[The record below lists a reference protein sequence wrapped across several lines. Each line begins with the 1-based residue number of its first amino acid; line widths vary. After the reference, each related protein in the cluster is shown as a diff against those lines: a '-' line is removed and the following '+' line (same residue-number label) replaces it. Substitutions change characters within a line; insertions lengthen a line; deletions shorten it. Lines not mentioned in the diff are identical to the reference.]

1 MVDRLASVS
10 ESIAQTLAGGI
21 QFLIMLVSG
30 YMILQGNM
38 TAGVLLALI
47 QLSGSFVQPVAV
59 IMQSMSIIQG
69 VKPVVERVL
78 SLGQKQPSAFSGTQ
92 IPVYQENI
100 ELRDVSFGYKP
111 EQMVLNEVSLT
122 ERAISISGV
131 ERFLPQMEDGIYY
144 TQPESGAVAAV

>member
-1 MVDRLASVS
+1 
-10 ESIAQTLAGGI
+10 
-21 QFLIMLVSG
+21 
-30 YMILQGNM
+30 
-38 TAGVLLALI
+38 VLLALI